1 MGMGDSSGDHTD
13 GRAWSWDK
21 AQKDPRT
28 DVTSHP
34 VFFCSSMNIP
44 ARSLFYHI
52 TLGAR
57 HRPTMR

>member
-1 MGMGDSSGDHTD
+1 MGMGDSSEDHTD

-28 DVTSHP
+28 DVTSYA
-34 VFFCSSMNIP
+34 VFFCSSMNRP
-44 ARSLFYHI
+44 ARLFYHI

-57 HRPTMR
+57 HRPAMR